1 MKLHYSIL
9 FYVLLVSQL
18 TTVVGYNQTEY
29 ALSVSGEGISAQKLT
44 ITDLMKLPRTKVKAA
59 PHNGKETE
67 YEGVMLGEI
76 LKISGQKFGESLRGK
91 ALATYLLVEA
101 EDGYQAVFAIPEL
114 DIAFTNKVVLLAYRQ
129 NNAPLDSKAG
139 PLQIIVPDEKRHARW
154 VRQVKSLVIK
164 RSL

>member
-1 MKLHYSIL
+1 MRLSYSIIICS
-9 FYVLLVSQL
+9 LLVSLL
-18 TTVVGYNQTEY
+18 TTVVGFDQTEY
-29 ALSVSGEGISAQKLT
+29 VLSVSGEGLTTKKLT
-44 ITDLMKLPRTKVKAA
+44 ITDLMKLPRVKVKAI

-76 LKISGQKFGESLRGK
+76 LKIGGQKFGENLKGK
-91 ALATYLLVEA
+91 ALSTYLLVEA

-114 DIAFTNKVVLLAYRQ
+114 DSAFTNKVVLLAYLQ
-129 NNAPLDSKAG
+129 NNEPLASAVG
-139 PLQIIVPDEKRHARW
+139 PLQIIIPDEKRHARW